1 MLEKIFN
8 NWAVREQNVF
18 SSTTKTRTI
27 KRNNISRASRLPSLF
42 LLLSCT
48 IDVIL
53 SDIAHIFQ
61 IWSMLAG
68 YEEFSGEFEP
78 SRNKEVSF
86 LNE

>member
-1 MLEKIFN
+1 M
-8 NWAVREQNVF
+8 F
-18 SSTTKTRTI
+18 SRALPKQGTI
-27 KRNNISRASRLPSLF
+27 KRNHIFRASRLPGLF

-78 SRNKEVSF
+78 SRNEEESF